1 VLATRQDAVTVP
13 EQAIMRGP
21 NGSYV
26 YVLKDDDT
34 AQRRDV
40 KVAATQE
47 GIAVVSDGLK
57 AGERIVT
64 EGQYRLTDGAK
75 AKVGAPQQ
83 AQLGGQAAQ

>member
-1 VLATRQDAVTVP
+1 VLATREDAVTVP

-75 AKVGAPQQ
+75 AKVGPPQQ